1 MPTKPHLLSMGEMM
15 PIAEQALLAGFE
27 VHSTRHNSLGQIVA
41 RYGRLIRAIATRGR
55 ERVDAS
61 LIAALP
67 LLETIASFAVGYDS
81 IDLEATRQRGIIVTN
96 TPDVLNDEVAD
107 YTVGLLLATLRR
119 IPQGDRFVRSGT
131 WHIEPFPLTASLR
144 DRTIGFAGMGRIAG
158 ATVHRLRAFG
168 VRIAYSCRTPRPDL
182 ELDYY
187 PTLTGLA
194 AVVDVLIVLLPGGA
208 ATDRLINAEVLAAL
222 GARGILINV
231 ARGSVVDQHAL
242 IKALR
247 GGVIAGAGLD
257 VFADEPQ
264 VPQALLELDNVVLMP
279 HAATGTGYTRGLMID
294 LAVRNLQSWFAGRG
308 PITPVAETPW
318 QGPSHRKM
326 EIR

>member
-15 PIAEQALLAGFE
+15 PVAEQALLPFFE
-27 VHSTRHNSLGQIVA
+27 VHSTRHHSLGQLVT
-41 RYGRLIRAIATRGR
+41 RYGAQIRAIATRGR
-55 ERVDAS
+55 ERVDAP

-67 LLETIASFAVGYDS
+67 LLETISSFAVGYDS
-81 IDLEATRQRGIIVTN
+81 IDLEATRQRGIIITN
-96 TPDVLNDEVAD
+96 TPDVLDDEVAD

-119 IPQGDRFVRSGT
+119 IPQGDRFVRSGA
-131 WHIEPFPLTASLR
+131 WHKEQFPLTASLR

-158 ATVHRLRAFG
+158 ATVQRLKAFG

-187 PTLTGLA
+187 PTFTDLA

-231 ARGSVVDQHAL
+231 ARGSVVDQQAL
-242 IKALR
+242 IEALR

-257 VFADEPQ
+257 VFADEPR

-279 HAATGTGYTRGLMID
+279 HAASGTASTRGLMID
-294 LAVRNLQSWFAGRG
+294 LAVRNLRSWFAGCG
-308 PITPVAETPW
+308 PITPVPETPW
-318 QGPSHRKM
+318 QHAR
-326 EIR
+326 